1 VGEAA
6 AAGIEPIEDLN
17 GAADYKR
24 QLVRVLMARALAEA
38 LPEAV

>member
-6 AAGIEPIEDLN
+6 AAGFDPIEDLN
-17 GAADYKR
+17 GGADYKR

-38 LPEAV
+38 LPEAA